1 MTAIGIQI
9 NDLCRR
15 AADQW
20 PSVQYR
26 KLLPKEKALTA
37 LRQTNRIIFTS
48 GDRTELSVTDPPN
61 FRSDTA
67 VLGDDAGNVASLGCR
82 ADVFGGMADDGA
94 SGEAEQQDYNLENPT
109 RAHPGAE
116 SPLCPYALPGTHAAY
131 GQAQHYSDR
140 LYPGSLLGV
149 AEARCEFKDKNPPV
163 QYTLYQEIP
172 YLYLISRCPVD

>member
-1 MTAIGIQI
+1 M
-9 NDLCRR
+9 
-15 AADQW
+15 
-20 PSVQYR
+20 
-26 KLLPKEKALTA
+26 PKEKALTA

-131 GQAQHYSDR
+131 GFT
-140 LYPGSLLGV
+140 P
-149 AEARCEFKDKNPPV
+149 
-163 QYTLYQEIP
+163 
-172 YLYLISRCPVD
+172 CPVLRYYMVLRQAKHNIIVTGCILDRFWASLKPGASSKTKTHLCSTLCTRKSLICI